1 MQKRKKDFI
10 FPKLLINQTKT
21 QYKCSKITLA
31 GHYSFNSFSTVPLTF
46 FFLPLLMNEL
56 VNGRQWKRHVFMIHR
71 ATHSLFIWIVTFQ
84 FIILIIW
91 IRSRGQPHDD
101 PSRQRNGIYD
111 RENWMKQRKKNV
123 RHLNMW
129 PYEKQCQCISN
140 GLEFA
145 HLFTNEW
152 K

>member
-1 MQKRKKDFI
+1 MLFVQFQLEIVSIEILELIYIYCYCFYGLRTSNKLTGTSFFIRYFCTWATASLEYSCFEMQKRKKDFI

-31 GHYSFNSFSTVPLTF
+31 GHYSFNSFSTGPITF

-84 FIILIIW
+84 FIILII
-91 IRSRGQPHDD
+91 
-101 PSRQRNGIYD
+101 
-111 RENWMKQRKKNV
+111 
-123 RHLNMW
+123 
-129 PYEKQCQCISN
+129 
-140 GLEFA
+140 
-145 HLFTNEW
+145 
-152 K
+152 